1 MNKKLQVTT
10 YGHNHTIQ
18 KLHETNSIANA
29 KLFRYVLLDSYEKA
43 LFLKEVYTQRI
54 ILKHH
59 IRFKSSKNFL

>member
-29 KLFRYVLLDSYEKA
+29 KLFRYVLLNSYEKA
-43 LFLKEVYTQRI
+43 LFLKEVLRSTDAIFCWYI
-54 ILKHH
+54 I
-59 IRFKSSKNFL
+59 IRL